1 MVLKLDVGLEDNQCF
16 TTKTPTLSD
25 ITPAL
30 SAAWLPITGVKSEL
44 HAEIG
49 LDDRLATYAT
59 TSLRRNTHYY
69 KLTTECLTRT
79 RIPYIED
86 KEIAISES
94 LAADPDDDYDMPKYC
109 DIDQETQW
117 TGY

>member
-1 MVLKLDVGLEDNQCF
+1 VVFKLDVGLEDNQCF
-16 TTKTPTLSD
+16 SAKAPTLND

-30 SAAWLPITGVKSEL
+30 TTAWLPITGGKTEL
-44 HAEIG
+44 HAEIA

-59 TSLRRNTHYY
+59 VKLRRNTHYY
-69 KLTTECLTRT
+69 KLTTECLTPT
-79 RIPYIED
+79 RIPFIED
-86 KEIAISES
+86 KEIAIAES
-94 LAADPDDDYDMPKYC
+94 LAADPDDEYDMPKYC